1 MIVSSKIPTKLFP
14 GIFCSFL
21 GAFWKLFGLP
31 GGLSNIINKKA
42 LRKSQKAYRKPPGNN
57 FVVNL
62 EESIIS

>member
-21 GAFWKLFGLP
+21 GASW
-31 GGLSNIINKKA
+31 GLSNIINKKA